1 MITLMVV
8 VFMLGYVAIAMEH
21 RLKINKS
28 ATAITLGVVLWTMY
42 IFIGDAQVVEIN
54 KESFDFFLK
63 LHPESLKDSLSSQ
76 VSSFIGNY
84 QILNH
89 LGDIASILFF
99 LLCAMT
105 IVELIDSHG
114 GFAIITKRI
123 TTKNKRKLLWIIA
136 ILAFFLS
143 SVLDNLTTAI
153 VMVMLVRKL
162 LPEQNDR
169 WIFGGIV
176 IIAANSGGAWSP
188 IGDITTIMLWINENV
203 TSSKLLEHLFLPS
216 LVSLLVPLII
226 LSKKIKGGIIP
237 NKVETYEEAE
247 HHLPYRFRLSIF
259 ICGVGGLIFVPVF
272 KSITHLPPFM
282 GILLS
287 LGVLWI
293 FSEIVYNLFR
303 RTVSHGIR
311 RIPFILTKIDMPTIL
326 FFLGILMAVAA
337 LECVGVL
344 HSAAVFLD
352 REVHNTY
359 LINTIIGLLSSV
371 FDNVPLVAASMGM
384 YPIATPE
391 MVQASANPEYLSHFV
406 QDGTFWQL
414 LTFCAGTGGS
424 ILIIGSA
431 AGVVVMGLE
440 KIDFV
445 WYLKNI
451 TLLALLGF
459 FAGIGTFMLQML
471 IF

>member
-1 MITLMVV
+1 MITLMVG
-8 VFMLGYVAIAMEH
+8 VFMLGYIAIAMEH
-21 RLKINKS
+21 QLRINKS
-28 ATAITLGVVLWTMY
+28 ATAITLGVVLWTIY
-42 IFIGDAQVVEIN
+42 IFINDAQIIEIN
-54 KESFDFFLK
+54 KEGFNYFLQH
-63 LHPESLKDSLSSQ
+63 HPEVLQNTLSEQ
-76 VSSFIGNY
+76 VNLFVGNF

-123 TTKNKRKLLWIIA
+123 TTKNKRKLLWIIG
-136 ILAFFLS
+136 ILSFFLS
-143 SVLDNLTTAI
+143 AVLDNLTTAI

-162 LPEQNDR
+162 LPEQSDR
-169 WIFGGIV
+169 WIFGGVI

-203 TSSKLLEHLFLPS
+203 TSAKLLEHIFLPS
-216 LVSLLVPLII
+216 LVSLLVPLLI
-226 LSKKIKGGIIP
+226 LSKKIKGDILP
-237 NKVETYEEAE
+237 SRVETYEEAE
-247 HHLPYRFRLSIF
+247 HHLPYKFRLAIF

-293 FSEIVYNLFR
+293 FSEIVYNLFK
-303 RTVSHGIR
+303 RTISHSMR

-344 HSAAVFLD
+344 HSAAAFLD
-352 REVHNTY
+352 KEVHNVY
-359 LINTIIGLLSSV
+359 LINTIIGLLSSL

-391 MVQASANPEYLSHFV
+391 MVAASATPEYLTHFM

-440 KIDFV
+440 RIDFI
-445 WYLKNI
+445 WYLKNV

-459 FAGIGTFMLQML
+459 FAGIGTFLLQMWL
-471 IF
+471 F

>member
-1 MITLMVV
+1 MITAMVV
-8 VFMLGYVAIAMEH
+8 IFMLGYILIVMEH
-21 RLKINKS
+21 QVRINKS

-42 IFIGDAQVVEIN
+42 VFLGDAQIAEIN
-54 KESFDFFLK
+54 HGKFEFFLGM
-63 LHPESLKDSLSSQ
+63 HPELAKNTLSEQ
-76 VSSFIGNY
+76 VSRFVCNF
-84 QILNH
+84 QILGH
-89 LGDIASILFF
+89 LGDVASILFF

-123 TTKNKRKLLWIIA
+123 TTRKKRAMLWIVA
-136 ILAFFLS
+136 ILSFFLS

-153 VMVMLVRKL
+153 VMVMLIRKL
-162 LPEQNDR
+162 LNDMQDR
-169 WIFGGIV
+169 WIFGGMIV
-176 IIAANSGGAWSP
+176 IACNSGGAWSP

-203 TSSKLLEHLFLPS
+203 TSAKLLEHCFLPS
-216 LVSLLVPLII
+216 FVSMLVPLVFLTFRIR
-226 LSKKIKGGIIP
+226 GEATQ
-237 NKVETYEEAE
+237 NKVETFDEVE
-247 HHLPYRFRLSIF
+247 HNLPFKFRLMFFIF
-259 ICGVGGLIFVPVF
+259 GVGGLIFVPIF

-287 LGVLWI
+287 LGALWI
-293 FSEIVYNLFR
+293 FSEVVYNMFKHS
-303 RTVSHGIR
+303 VSRGMR
-311 RIPFILTKIDMPTIL
+311 RIPFILTRIDMPTIL

-337 LECVGVL
+337 LESVGVL
-344 HSAAVFLD
+344 QTAAALLD

-371 FDNVPLVAASMGM
+371 FDNVPLVAAAMGM
-384 YPIATPE
+384 YPIATPD
-391 MVQASANPEYLSHFV
+391 MVAAAANPEYMSHFV
-406 QDGTFWQL
+406 RDGTFWQL

-451 TLLALLGF
+451 TFIALLGF
-459 FAGIGTFMLQML
+459 FAGVGAFMAQLWL
-471 IF
+471 F

>member
-143 SVLDNLTTAI
+143 SVLDNLTSAI
-153 VMVMLVRKL
+153 VMVMLV
-162 LPEQNDR
+162 
-169 WIFGGIV
+169 
-176 IIAANSGGAWSP
+176 
-188 IGDITTIMLWINENV
+188 
-203 TSSKLLEHLFLPS
+203 
-216 LVSLLVPLII
+216 
-226 LSKKIKGGIIP
+226 
-237 NKVETYEEAE
+237 
-247 HHLPYRFRLSIF
+247 
-259 ICGVGGLIFVPVF
+259 
-272 KSITHLPPFM
+272 
-282 GILLS
+282 
-287 LGVLWI
+287 
-293 FSEIVYNLFR
+293 
-303 RTVSHGIR
+303 
-311 RIPFILTKIDMPTIL
+311 
-326 FFLGILMAVAA
+326 
-337 LECVGVL
+337 
-344 HSAAVFLD
+344 
-352 REVHNTY
+352 
-359 LINTIIGLLSSV
+359 
-371 FDNVPLVAASMGM
+371 
-384 YPIATPE
+384 
-391 MVQASANPEYLSHFV
+391 
-406 QDGTFWQL
+406 
-414 LTFCAGTGGS
+414 
-424 ILIIGSA
+424 
-431 AGVVVMGLE
+431 
-440 KIDFV
+440 
-445 WYLKNI
+445 
-451 TLLALLGF
+451 
-459 FAGIGTFMLQML
+459 
-471 IF
+471 